1 MKGRGRGNERE
12 GGGVRVTGAV
22 EWSTG
27 NGIKGHGIKQ
37 LYGS

>member
-1 MKGRGRGNERE
+1 MGGTKE
-12 GGGVRVTGAV
+12 GGGEEEEVRVTGAV